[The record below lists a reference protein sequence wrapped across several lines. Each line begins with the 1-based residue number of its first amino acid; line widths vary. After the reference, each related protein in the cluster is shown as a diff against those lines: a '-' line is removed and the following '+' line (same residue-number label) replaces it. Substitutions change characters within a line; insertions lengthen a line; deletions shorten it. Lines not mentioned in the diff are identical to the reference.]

1 MFEKSQEDIVLKVPI
16 LNNNGETLK
25 YRLMTEEGKE
35 PIAHQTHSIN
45 RKQEGDTEFYEI
57 SCLTEYVGGGSLEE
71 TGIYKVN
78 DVLTPF
84 SYLKTV
90 RGRSGSIV
98 ANERTEYDGQFEF
111 PLNTSMPS
119 SAGMI
124 IFRGG
129 PFITKGKFAFHFLMP
144 PAGRPVKMW
153 AEALNETITVP
164 AGTFEC
170 HKYKV
175 MPDAKSMM
183 EQMMPPGVAVP
194 PGFETFMGSLFPPT
208 HRWIS
213 QIPPHYIVKAE
224 GTIVSPVP
232 FITPNPTIVELVDI
246 D

>member
-1 MFEKSQEDIVLKVPI
+1 VFEKSQEDIILKVPA
-16 LNNNGETLK
+16 LNSGETLK
-25 YRLMTEEGKE
+25 YRLMAEEGKE
-35 PIAHQTHSIN
+35 PIAHQTLSIHK
-45 RKQEGDTEFYEI
+45 KQEGGAVFYEVL
-57 SCLTEYVGGGSLEE
+57 SLTEYMGGGSLEE
-71 TGIYKVN
+71 VGVYGVG
-78 DVLTPF
+78 DVLVPF

-90 RGRSGSIV
+90 RGRSGGVVI
-98 ANERTEYDGQFEF
+98 NERTEYDGQFEF

-129 PFITKGKFAFHFLMP
+129 PFITKGRFAFHFLMP

-153 AEALNETITVP
+153 VEAASETITVP

-175 MPDAKSMM
+175 MPDAKSML
-183 EQMMPPGVAVP
+183 EQMMPPGVTAP

-224 GTIVSPVP
+224 GTVVSPVP
-232 FITPNPTIVELVDI
+232 FITPNPTIEELI
-246 D
+246 AIE